1 MHPVLFLIGGNSM
14 EVIIHL
20 PRSKEGQ
27 EELAKR
33 VATVHA
39 QLIYNYISRLECSTE
54 QKVALLDAIQE
65 NIHDEIKK
73 EKEGWSLNLLHLD
86 GFFDKVSATE
96 DNLQLAAR
104 IDLNAFYHLTDDGVI
119 VLHFAPLKEAS
130 PPAAQKLRR
139 NSQR

>member
-1 MHPVLFLIGGNSM
+1 MPDWGDSM

-54 QKVALLDAIQE
+54 QKVAPLDAIQE

-73 EKEGWSLNLLHLD
+73 K
-86 GFFDKVSATE
+86 
-96 DNLQLAAR
+96 R
-104 IDLNAFYHLTDDGVI
+104 DDPSI
-119 VLHFAPLKEAS
+119 S
-130 PPAAQKLRR
+130 YT
-139 NSQR
+139 

>member
-1 MHPVLFLIGGNSM
+1 M

-39 QLIYNYISRLECSTE
+39 QLIYNYISRLEWSTE
-54 QKVALLDAIQE
+54 QKVALLDAIQK

-73 EKEGWSLNLLHLD
+73 EKEGCSLNLLRLD

-96 DNLQLAAR
+96 DDFQLAAR
-104 IDLNAFYHLTDDGVI
+104 IDLDAFYHLTDDGVV
-119 VLHFAPLKEAS
+119 VLHAFAFS
-130 PPAAQKLRR
+130 F
-139 NSQR
+139 

>member
-1 MHPVLFLIGGNSM
+1 MRLSHTSLCADYLTDMHPALCLIGGENSM

-20 PRSKEGQ
+20 SRSKEGQ

-73 EKEGWSLNLLHLD
+73 EKEG
-86 GFFDKVSATE
+86 
-96 DNLQLAAR
+96 
-104 IDLNAFYHLTDDGVI
+104 
-119 VLHFAPLKEAS
+119 
-130 PPAAQKLRR
+130 
-139 NSQR
+139 

>member
-1 MHPVLFLIGGNSM
+1 MWRKTKNPLQTILSSSNNHLWCALRFMQLTLVSFCVDHLTNMHPALCLIGGGNSM

-54 QKVALLDAIQE
+54 QKVARLDAIQE

-73 EKEGWSLNLLHLD
+73 EKEG
-86 GFFDKVSATE
+86 
-96 DNLQLAAR
+96 
-104 IDLNAFYHLTDDGVI
+104 
-119 VLHFAPLKEAS
+119 
-130 PPAAQKLRR
+130 
-139 NSQR
+139 

>member
-1 MHPVLFLIGGNSM
+1 MACLRLSLTSLCADHLADMHPVLFLIGGNSM
-14 EVIIHL
+14 GVIIHL

-73 EKEGWSLNLLHLD
+73 EKEG
-86 GFFDKVSATE
+86 
-96 DNLQLAAR
+96 
-104 IDLNAFYHLTDDGVI
+104 
-119 VLHFAPLKEAS
+119 
-130 PPAAQKLRR
+130 
-139 NSQR
+139 

>member
-1 MHPVLFLIGGNSM
+1 MPDWGDSM

-20 PRSKEGQ
+20 PCSTEGQ
-27 EELAKR
+27 EDLSKR

-54 QKVALLDAIQE
+54 QKVVLLDAIQK

-73 EKEGWSLNLLHLD
+73 EKEGCSLKLLRLD

-96 DNLQLAAR
+96 DDFQLAAR
-104 IDLNAFYHLTDDGVI
+104 IDLDAFYHLTDDGVV
-119 VLHFAPLKEAS
+119 VLHAFAFS
-130 PPAAQKLRR
+130 F
-139 NSQR
+139 

>member
-1 MHPVLFLIGGNSM
+1 M

-27 EELAKR
+27 EELAKC

-65 NIHDEIKK
+65 NIHDKIKK
-73 EKEGWSLNLLHLD
+73 EKEGCSRRDTTRMMILLRKKKWSRR
-86 GFFDKVSATE
+86 KP
-96 DNLQLAAR
+96 
-104 IDLNAFYHLTDDGVI
+104 
-119 VLHFAPLKEAS
+119 APDTKTYS
-130 PPAAQKLRR
+130 
-139 NSQR
+139 SQFSL

>member
-1 MHPVLFLIGGNSM
+1 M

-73 EKEGWSLNLLHLD
+73 EKEGIP
-86 GFFDKVSATE
+86 
-96 DNLQLAAR
+96 Q
-104 IDLNAFYHLTDDGVI
+104 
-119 VLHFAPLKEAS
+119 S
-130 PPAAQKLRR
+130 PTLRR
-139 NSQR
+139 IPRQGIRHRR

>member
-1 MHPVLFLIGGNSM
+1 M

-65 NIHDEIKK
+65 NIHDER
-73 EKEGWSLNLLHLD
+73 E
-86 GFFDKVSATE
+86 
-96 DNLQLAAR
+96 R
-104 IDLNAFYHLTDDGVI
+104 GVI
-119 VLHFAPLKEAS
+119 PQS
-130 PPAAQKLRR
+130 PTLRR
-139 NSQR
+139 IPRQGIRHRR

>member
-1 MHPVLFLIGGNSM
+1 MPDWGDSM

-39 QLIYNYISRLECSTE
+39 QLIYNYISRLECSAE
-54 QKVALLDAIQE
+54 QKVALLDAIQK

-73 EKEGWSLNLLHLD
+73 EKEGCSLKLLRLD

-96 DNLQLAAR
+96 DDFQLAAR
-104 IDLNAFYHLTDDGVI
+104 IDHDAFYHLTDDGVV
-119 VLHFAPLKEAS
+119 VLHAFAFS
-130 PPAAQKLRR
+130 F
-139 NSQR
+139 

>member
-1 MHPVLFLIGGNSM
+1 M

-73 EKEGWSLNLLHLD
+73 EKEKEGCSRRDTTRMMILLRKKKRSRRKPAPDTKTFSPQFSL
-86 GFFDKVSATE
+86 
-96 DNLQLAAR
+96 
-104 IDLNAFYHLTDDGVI
+104 
-119 VLHFAPLKEAS
+119 
-130 PPAAQKLRR
+130 
-139 NSQR
+139 

>member
-1 MHPVLFLIGGNSM
+1 MCADYLTDMHPALCLIGGDSM

-27 EELAKR
+27 MELGKC

-54 QKVALLDAIQE
+54 QKVALLDAIQK

-73 EKEGWSLNLLHLD
+73 EKEG
-86 GFFDKVSATE
+86 
-96 DNLQLAAR
+96 
-104 IDLNAFYHLTDDGVI
+104 
-119 VLHFAPLKEAS
+119 
-130 PPAAQKLRR
+130 
-139 NSQR
+139 

>member
-1 MHPVLFLIGGNSM
+1 M

-20 PRSKEGQ
+20 PRSKESQ

-73 EKEGWSLNLLHLD
+73 EKEGCSLNLLHLD

-96 DNLQLAAR
+96 DDFQLAAR
-104 IDLNAFYHLTDDGVI
+104 INLNTFYHLTDDGVI
-119 VLHFAPLKEAS
+119 VLHAFAFS
-130 PPAAQKLRR
+130 F
-139 NSQR
+139 

>member
-1 MHPVLFLIGGNSM
+1 MQLTLVSFCVDHLTNMHPALCSIGGNSM

-73 EKEGWSLNLLHLD
+73 EKEG
-86 GFFDKVSATE
+86 
-96 DNLQLAAR
+96 
-104 IDLNAFYHLTDDGVI
+104 
-119 VLHFAPLKEAS
+119 
-130 PPAAQKLRR
+130 
-139 NSQR
+139 

>member
-1 MHPVLFLIGGNSM
+1 MLDWGDSM

-27 EELAKR
+27 EELAKC

-65 NIHDEIKK
+65 NIHDQIKK
-73 EKEGWSLNLLHLD
+73 EKEGCSRRDTTRMMILLKKKWSRR
-86 GFFDKVSATE
+86 KP
-96 DNLQLAAR
+96 
-104 IDLNAFYHLTDDGVI
+104 
-119 VLHFAPLKEAS
+119 APDTKTYS
-130 PPAAQKLRR
+130 
-139 NSQR
+139 SQFSL

>member
-1 MHPVLFLIGGNSM
+1 M

-73 EKEGWSLNLLHLD
+73 EKEKEGCSRRDTTRMMILLRKKKRSRRKPAPDTKTYSSQFSL
-86 GFFDKVSATE
+86 
-96 DNLQLAAR
+96 
-104 IDLNAFYHLTDDGVI
+104 
-119 VLHFAPLKEAS
+119 
-130 PPAAQKLRR
+130 
-139 NSQR
+139 

>member
-1 MHPVLFLIGGNSM
+1 MLDWGDSM

-27 EELAKR
+27 EELAKC

-65 NIHDEIKK
+65 NIHDQIKK
-73 EKEGWSLNLLHLD
+73 EKEGCSRRDTTRMMILLRKKKWSRR
-86 GFFDKVSATE
+86 KP
-96 DNLQLAAR
+96 
-104 IDLNAFYHLTDDGVI
+104 
-119 VLHFAPLKEAS
+119 APDTKTYS
-130 PPAAQKLRR
+130 
-139 NSQR
+139 SQFSL

>member
-1 MHPVLFLIGGNSM
+1 MPDWGDSM

-39 QLIYNYISRLECSTE
+39 QLIYNYISRLECSSE

-73 EKEGWSLNLLHLD
+73 EKEG
-86 GFFDKVSATE
+86 
-96 DNLQLAAR
+96 
-104 IDLNAFYHLTDDGVI
+104 
-119 VLHFAPLKEAS
+119 
-130 PPAAQKLRR
+130 
-139 NSQR
+139 

>member
-1 MHPVLFLIGGNSM
+1 MQLTLVSFCVDHLTNMHPALCLMGGNSM

-54 QKVALLDAIQE
+54 QKVARLDAIQE

-73 EKEGWSLNLLHLD
+73 EKEG
-86 GFFDKVSATE
+86 
-96 DNLQLAAR
+96 
-104 IDLNAFYHLTDDGVI
+104 
-119 VLHFAPLKEAS
+119 
-130 PPAAQKLRR
+130 
-139 NSQR
+139 

>member
-1 MHPVLFLIGGNSM
+1 MD
-14 EVIIHL
+14 VIIHL

-73 EKEGWSLNLLHLD
+73 EKEGVFSEGYNAD
-86 GFFDKVSATE
+86 DDSFEEEETE
-96 DNLQLAAR
+96 QA
-104 IDLNAFYHLTDDGVI
+104 
-119 VLHFAPLKEAS
+119 
-130 PPAAQKLRR
+130 
-139 NSQR
+139 